1 MAGIKKNFI
10 YNSILTTANYIFPI
24 LVFPYISRV
33 LGVDNIG
40 ICNFVDSIIQ
50 NFILLS
56 MLGIPIVGVREV
68 VIAKGD
74 RLKLNK
80 VFSSIFYANA
90 VLTTLAVVV
99 LLICTYTINDLYQ
112 HKELMYVGVLKLVG
126 NFLMIE
132 WFFKGLE
139 DFKYITIRS
148 IIVRSL
154 YVISVFVLVQSKDDY
169 ILYFILTCSTFV
181 INAIVNIFYSR
192 KFVNLTIS
200 ILPFKTIAKSIV
212 ILGIYMIFTSFYTS
226 FNTSFLGIATDTT
239 QVGYF
244 TTATKLYAIILAL
257 FSAFTTVMLPRMT
270 GIYSDGNIEE
280 FKGMLLKC
288 SKLFYSIL
296 IPIVIFGVIFAGDI
310 IVLLAGPGFFGAV
323 LPMQVCMVV
332 MLVVGY
338 EQVIIIQGLMPMKR
352 DKSILIN
359 SIVGGITALLICF
372 ILIPYLGAVGASIVW
387 LSSEIAVAVSAS
399 IFMYKYIGF
408 KFPSKDIIVKLLYN
422 LPLGFL
428 LLLLS
433 KINGAD
439 NNMFDLILTLLIGGI
454 IVTIYTLVIQCAI
467 LKDPLFIDLL
477 KKLKV
482 LKKY

>member
-1 MAGIKKNFI
+1 MVEIKKNFI
-10 YNSILTTANYIFPI
+10 YNSILTTANYLFPI

-40 ICNFVDSIIQ
+40 ICNFVDSIVQ
-50 NFILLS
+50 NFILIS

-74 RLKLNK
+74 RLKLNR

-90 VLTTLAVVV
+90 VLTTLAVVI
-99 LLICTYTINDLYQ
+99 LFICTYTINDLYQ
-112 HKELMYVGVLKLVG
+112 HKELMYVGVFKLIG

-148 IIVRSL
+148 IIVRTL

-169 ILYFILTCSTFV
+169 IFYFILTCSTFV

-192 KFVNLTIS
+192 KYVNLTIS
-200 ILPFKTIAKSIV
+200 VLPFKTISKPIV
-212 ILGIYMIFTSFYTS
+212 ILGVYMIFTSFYTS
-226 FNTSFLGIATDTT
+226 FNTSLLGIFTDTT

-270 GIYSDGNIEE
+270 SIYSEGNMEE
-280 FKGMLLKC
+280 FKQMLLKC

-296 IPIVIFGVIFAGDI
+296 IPIVFFGVIFAGDI
-310 IVLLAGPGFFGAV
+310 IILLAGSGFSGAI
-323 LPMQVCMVV
+323 LPMQICMVV

-359 SIVGGITALLICF
+359 SIVGGITALLCCF
-372 ILIPYLGAVGASIVW
+372 ILIPCLGAIGASIVW

-408 KFPSKDIIVKLLYN
+408 KFPSKEVIILLLYN
-422 LPLGFL
+422 IPLGLL

-433 KINGAD
+433 IVMCAD
-439 NNMFDLILTLLIGGI
+439 NNMFGLISTLLIGVV
-454 IVTIYTLVIQCAI
+454 IVTIYTLIIQCVI
-467 LKDPLFIDLL
+467 LKEPLFVDVL
-477 KKLKV
+477 KKLKII
-482 LKKY
+482 KKY